1 MDFKLGSLRSFNVF
15 FISIFFFFSIIEGDE
30 QILIAKFIS

>member
-1 MDFKLGSLRSFNVF
+1 MDFELGSLRSFNAF
-15 FISIFFFFSIIEGDE
+15 FYSFFFGIIEGDE